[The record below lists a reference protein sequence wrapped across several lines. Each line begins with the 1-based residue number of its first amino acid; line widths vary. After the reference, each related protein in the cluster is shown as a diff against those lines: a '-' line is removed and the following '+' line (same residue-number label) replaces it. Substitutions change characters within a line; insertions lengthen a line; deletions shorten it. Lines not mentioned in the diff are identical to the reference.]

1 MMIECLVTGVM
12 TWLLNSMD
20 ENVNVSV
27 MFLKIVIT
35 ITHELDYGTRFEM
48 L

>member
-1 MMIECLVTGVM
+1 MS
-12 TWLLNSMD
+12 W
-20 ENVNVSV
+20 
-27 MFLKIVIT
+27 IT